1 MFLINA
7 FKSGHTIPN
16 HLPESLLKS
25 AFDNTTVPP
34 STQNQTTY
42 TNVSP
47 PSPQPTVV
55 NSPKPEPKETNQNK
69 GNENTNTKD
78 EDWIITSDEKVTY
91 EKLFLAT
98 DTDHDGYVTGNE
110 ARTLFTR
117 STISLIELA
126 KIYELADMD
135 SDSKLSKVEFFIAMK
150 LITKRSSG
158 APLPEI
164 LPSPIYTSLGISPPT
179 TKNFLTV
186 NVPTEDSNEENKF
199 EEQKKKAQE
208 LTVLIEDY
216 NIKIGK
222 VNEQNQQINKD
233 IDVMV
238 KQKNGLEDAYRKIV
252 REKSNLQKEIRIRD
266 QKIRQLEEKLMTIE
280 AKLIQTEAKLGIK
293 SSGIDPITELNQ
305 KLTEALNKLSYEED
319 ELKKA
324 LVRAEKSEAIVEKM
338 KNQPPK
344 PIEKQTWEDDE
355 EDDIV
360 EIQYQDNEKQHNPFI

>member
-1 MFLINA
+1 
-7 FKSGHTIPN
+7 
-16 HLPESLLKS
+16 
-25 AFDNTTVPP
+25 
-34 STQNQTTY
+34 
-42 TNVSP
+42 
-47 PSPQPTVV
+47 
-55 NSPKPEPKETNQNK
+55 
-69 GNENTNTKD
+69 
-78 EDWIITSDEKVTY
+78 
-91 EKLFLAT
+91 
-98 DTDHDGYVTGNE
+98 
-110 ARTLFTR
+110 
-117 STISLIELA
+117 
-126 KIYELADMD
+126 
-135 SDSKLSKVEFFIAMK
+135 MK
-150 LITKRSSG
+150 K
-158 APLPEI
+158 
-164 LPSPIYTSLGISPPT
+164 TSLRS
-179 TKNFLTV
+179 K
-186 NVPTEDSNEENKF
+186 
-199 EEQKKKAQE
+199 KKKAQE